1 MCYLKAIHG
10 PGWFPTF
17 ILDKLPAGIYGDQI
31 TQAVCQEAQ
40 MYYFLQVK
48 SFE

>member
-1 MCYLKAIHG
+1 MCYLQATNG

-17 ILDKLPAGIYGDQI
+17 ILDKLPVVIYGDQI
-31 TQAVCQEAQ
+31 TQAVSQEAQ
-40 MYYFLQVK
+40 MFCFWQVK